1 MRKLILLFFLASFFC
16 SYAQQKTM
24 ASKLKYHS
32 FSVVP
37 LSIYFDNNSSGLAL
51 SGAVSFTYKKHLFF
65 LGLSAGS
72 EFIIIG
78 RYADNFEQINL
89 LYGKEL
95 KLSRTLFLDLHT
107 GAGYFSLSATA
118 INPNKLGEE
127 RATTMG
133 FPIKTKFR
141 VLLGKQF
148 SLGLQFQANVNS
160 IRTIYTTGIMLKWN
174 KKSTIL

>member
-1 MRKLILLFFLASFFC
+1 
-16 SYAQQKTM
+16 M

-32 FSVVP
+32 FSVAP

-51 SGAVSFTYKKHLFF
+51 SGAVSFTYKKHLFS

-78 RYADNFEQINL
+78 RYANNFEQINL

-133 FPIKTKFR
+133 FPIKTTFR
-141 VLLGKQF
+141 VLIGKKI
-148 SLGLQFQANVNS
+148 SLGLQFQANINS
-160 IRTIYTTGIMLKWN
+160 VRTKNKTYLWLCFILFTVIKKKLSLKSRDGLLSFFTVTSN
-174 KKSTIL
+174 F